1 MRQRIFSPQ
10 ESRSESKNDM
20 KILSL
25 RWRTWLVK
33 QTSLLARKSPLLDE
47 LFSVEQLAR
56 HAQALA
62 ASHQVVTGQG
72 PNRLLAR
79 LGQNEDILRA
89 LTRAHLLRELPRISS
104 AKATCSI
111 GGIRPPDAACGRM
124 YPMTFCGC
132 LPGKTISSWPHGEW
146 ETHAR

>member
-10 ESRSESKNDM
+10 ESRSESKNNM

-33 QTSLLARKSPLLDE
+33 QTSLRARKSPLLDE

-62 ASHQVVTGQG
+62 ASHQVVTGEG

-89 LTRAHLLRELPRISS
+89 FNRAHLLRAAAHQFREGDVQHWWHPPTGRGVRTHVSDDFLWLPTWKDYFFLASR
-104 AKATCSI
+104 
-111 GGIRPPDAACGRM
+111 
-124 YPMTFCGC
+124 
-132 LPGKTISSWPHGEW
+132 
-146 ETHAR
+146 